1 MKKLKYCTISNLRY
15 DSGRDKCQLR
25 TVFRIMGLYIK
36 SGMEQMETE
45 QKKSVLNMETEF
57 SNTERLKKIWNV
69 SHGIIFY

>member
-1 MKKLKYCTISNLRY
+1 
-15 DSGRDKCQLR
+15 
-25 TVFRIMGLYIK
+25 MGLYIK

-45 QKKSVLNMETEF
+45 QKKSGLNMETEF